1 MSEENCRGLGLD
13 HRWAKSEFSDREY
26 CHKCGEA
33 RYPLTLSSTGLVSTT
48 ELQARIAKLEAR
60 IAKLEEALEYAVKQ
74 VPELGTVPGI
84 AEALNK

>member
-1 MSEENCRGLGLD
+1 MNEENCRGLGLD

-33 RYPLTLSSTGLVSTT
+33 RYPLTLASVALVSTA
-48 ELQARIAKLEAR
+48 ELQARIE
-60 IAKLEEALEYAVKQ
+60 KLEEALAYAVNQ

-84 AEALNK
+84 SEALRK

>member
-13 HRWAKSEFSDREY
+13 HRWVKSEFSDREY

-33 RYPLTLSSTGLVSTT
+33 RYPFTLDSIGLVSVS
-48 ELQARIAKLEAR
+48 ELQARIAE
-60 IAKLEEALEYAVKQ
+60 LEEALAYAVEQ

-84 AEALNK
+84 AEALSK

>member
-26 CHKCGEA
+26 CSKCGEA
-33 RYPLTLSSTGLVSTT
+33 RYPLTLASIGLVSTV
-48 ELQARIAKLEAR
+48 ELQAR
-60 IAKLEEALEYAVKQ
+60 IAKLEEALEYAVEQ

-84 AEALNK
+84 ADALKK

>member
-33 RYPLTLSSTGLVSTT
+33 RYPLTLDSIGLVSVS
-48 ELQARIAKLEAR
+48 ELQARIAKLE
-60 IAKLEEALEYAVKQ
+60 EALAYAVKQ

-84 AEALNK
+84 AEALRK